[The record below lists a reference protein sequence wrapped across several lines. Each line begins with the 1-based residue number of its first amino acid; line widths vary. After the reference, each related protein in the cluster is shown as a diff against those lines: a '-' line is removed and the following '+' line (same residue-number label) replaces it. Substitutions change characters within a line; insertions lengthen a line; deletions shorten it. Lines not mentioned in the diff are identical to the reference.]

1 MICVFLSSDAGVPP
15 DNRLYTVWASHLL
28 LLRGSPP
35 AGSGG
40 SFPRRLFAAFHDPF
54 TTTYPQTSEKQREP
68 RVQNAMAAS
77 VEAGMEGGGSPAASA
92 CPLGYASASGCEGAT
107 TSSPLGPP
115 PLGSNMYDSSQ
126 AFHGPYGQYTV
137 GETGAL
143 PAGLQESAY
152 GGGLPYT
159 YGPPV
164 ASLHPYRAA
173 SFYAPPGLAGGVGYY
188 SPMGGW
194 AVQQGAPS
202 LQSSGA
208 PCPFPAPSLQQHQTQ
223 GPWPQGA
230 GGAPSWGSQEAHGG
244 SPRANALGNEGAG
257 PSPPA
262 LSARERQRQFLSAAV
277 LGELDALE
285 AKRSILTYLEG
296 LNGGKLAGRMGPKE
310 WLYTTNVLSDLLRSE
325 SHEQADFGALLLQ
338 QLLVLQQLR
347 QLLRG
352 GRSSFLPHD
361 VALLA
366 ANASRV
372 QALFSM
378 HFLSREAGKK
388 AADALA
394 HPSASLREALRAATA
409 AGREGAAETQG
420 PVFLSAYKTAC
431 DELVAEVVFCC
442 AKKVEEY
449 PASTQPSYVRSLPTI
464 MRAAPAQL
472 LPRDNHQHHHQ
483 QQQSGAA
490 YTVKGVKAVWTEVV
504 ARVCPLLGRFEFIQL
519 LQILQGASALA
530 NRKIIRDNDLLTL
543 AQAAGAL
550 LEQDRFVA
558 EVPEAQRCR
567 MLHDFFKWCLDTC
580 APFAFVRHV
589 AWKATRLFKLNLRW
603 LSSNETAK
611 LLPLICANR
620 VLLSED
626 ELSFFVQ
633 VLLKRVS
640 RSTPLYAE
648 AQKLNA
654 DSAAAAL
661 FGVAINGVDPQRF
674 SGLISH
680 LLQEAAALEELPRSQ
695 SIVFARLCWALCALR
710 AFDPTVAAGSWSAA
724 EAAAL
729 LQSAL
734 KRVEVDNVAS
744 LALLPEVLTEI
755 KLSAEVLPNFEVP
768 AAVQAAAAE
777 ASRVQAA
784 VDRRQ
789 SRRLHFT
796 FRRALE
802 KLGAHVQP
810 AFSFEQKIELVE
822 NDGSKLEQEN
832 SVSVEE
838 EAAGLHASP
847 QTKGSPAGS
856 VADGAEQWFFN
867 QELGPYNVSFYC
879 PAKQRLQIL
888 LFDAASKYVK
898 KRQLEKLFEA
908 DGLRVLVVG
917 EHLFQLSRVTGEQ
930 GSDLLRSAIN
940 ASTGSEDVCPPR
952 HVQLQALLKS
962 FPRQRS
968 KAGGDEEVSAT
979 TAEASDK

>member
-1 MICVFLSSDAGVPP
+1 MMSA
-15 DNRLYTVWASHLL
+15 RASQLL
-28 LLRGSPP
+28 LLRGPP
-35 AGSGG
+35 PSGSGG
-40 SFPRRLFAAFHDPF
+40 SLPRRLFAAFHDPF
-54 TTTYPQTSEKQREP
+54 GTSYPQTPEQQREP
-68 RVQNAMAAS
+68 RAQNAMAAS
-77 VEAGMEGGGSPAASA
+77 VEAGMVGGAPPASSAPPFAYAASA
-92 CPLGYASASGCEGAT
+92 SAGCGEGPPTPPTLGA
-107 TSSPLGPP
+107 P
-115 PLGSNMYDSSQ
+115 PLGSSTYDPAQ
-126 AFHGPYGQYTV
+126 ASPGPYGQYTV
-137 GETGAL
+137 GETGA
-143 PAGLQESAY
+143 PAAAGLQEAAY
-152 GGGLPYT
+152 GGGLPYA
-159 YGPPV
+159 YGLAV
-164 ASLHPYRAA
+164 APISPYQAA
-173 SFYAPPGLAGGVGYY
+173 SFYGSPPPLAGGVGYY
-188 SPMGGW
+188 PPVGGW
-194 AVQQGAPS
+194 PVQQGAPP
-202 LQSSGA
+202 LQSNGIA
-208 PCPFPAPSLQQHQTQ
+208 PPFPAPFLQQHQAQ

-230 GGAPSWGSQEAHGG
+230 GGASPWGTQDARERGG
-244 SPRANALGNEGAG
+244 LRSNSMGNNDGAG
-257 PSPPA
+257 APPA
-262 LSARERQRQFLSAAV
+262 TLSARERQRQFLSASL

-285 AKRSILTYLEG
+285 AKRSVLTYLEG
-296 LNGGKLAGRMGPKE
+296 LNGGKLGGKMGPKE

-325 SHEQADFGALLLQ
+325 SHEQADFGVLLLQ

-347 QLLRG
+347 QLLRA

-394 HPSASLREALRAATA
+394 HPSASLRQALRAAA
-409 AGREGAAETQG
+409 ATGRDEAAETQG
-420 PVFLSAYKTAC
+420 PLSLTAYKTAC
-431 DELVAEVVFCC
+431 DDLVAEVVFCC
-442 AKKVEEY
+442 AKKIEEY

-472 LPRDNHQHHHQ
+472 LPKDNHNHNHQ
-483 QQQSGAA
+483 QQQQQAGAA
-490 YTVKGVKAVWTEVV
+490 YTVKGVKAVWTELVL
-504 ARVCPLLGRFEFIQL
+504 RVCPLLGRFEFIQL

-530 NRKIIRDNDLLTL
+530 NRK
-543 AQAAGAL
+543 
-550 LEQDRFVA
+550 
-558 EVPEAQRCR
+558 
-567 MLHDFFKWCLDTC
+567 DFFKWCLDTN

-589 AWKATRLFKLNLRW
+589 AWKATRLFKLNVRW

-654 DSAAAAL
+654 DAAAAAL

-680 LLQEAAALEELPRSQ
+680 LLQEAAALDELPRSQ

-710 AFDPTVAAGSWSAA
+710 AFDPAVAAGAWSASEVA
-724 EAAAL
+724 SL

-734 KRVEVDNVAS
+734 KKVEIDNVAS
-744 LALLPEVLTEI
+744 LALLP
-755 KLSAEVLPNFEVP
+755 
-768 AAVQAAAAE
+768 AAIEAAAAE

-810 AFSFEQKIELVE
+810 ASSFEQKIELAE
-822 NDGSKLEQEN
+822 NEGSKLDQEN
-832 SVSVEE
+832 SFAVEE
-838 EAAGLHASP
+838 ETTGLHANS
-847 QTKGSPAGS
+847 QNKGSPAAAAAAAAGDA
-856 VADGAEQWFFN
+856 ADQWFFN
-867 QELGPYNVSFYC
+867 EELGPYNVSFYC
-879 PAKQRLQIL
+879 PARKVALEIDDRCLGP
-888 LFDAASKYVK
+888 SKYVK
-898 KRQLEKLFEA
+898 KRHLEKLFEA

-930 GSDLLRSAIN
+930 GIDLLRSAI
-940 ASTGSEDVCPPR
+940 STSAGAEEVCPSR

-962 FPRQRS
+962 FPRQ
-968 KAGGDEEVSAT
+968 KAKAEEGEGGSA
-979 TAEASDK
+979 AAAAAAAVLDQ